1 MYNSKTS
8 INQDKWFEIITDD
21 GVIDLN
27 KIDGIIVDIISKTHP
42 NGTTETTD
50 LASVDGSVPEF
61 TTYGSYDLE
70 VSLLARGIDKPD
82 VDLLIFKLNN
92 LLSKRKAYYVRH
104 SDLPSIKY
112 AVLPTPKIESD
123 RKTRNDYEIT
133 VTFECYKGY
142 SESYKTVQQM
152 NLLDGTWQF
161 EEGAVFDDDVKYT
174 HETNNFYIYN
184 GSPDAIDPLINHYLY
199 IKVNADAPDG
209 LRIINNTTEQEL
221 EFSEPLKVSD
231 DFVLDGVYPILNG
244 KRVGRY
250 TNFEFI
256 KLAPGYNSISIYGDV
271 ANKPKSHW
279 DFNFL
284 FR

>member
-184 GSPDAIDPLINHYLY
+184 GSPDTIDPLINHYLY

-209 LRIINNTTEQEL
+209 LKIINNTTEQEL
-221 EFSEPLKVSD
+221 EFSEPLKVND

-256 KLAPGYNSISIYGDV
+256 KLAPGYNSISIYGDA

>member
-1 MYNSKTS
+1 MYNSKNS

-21 GVIDLN
+21 SVVDLN
-27 KIDGIIVDIISKTHP
+27 KIDGIIVDLISKTHP

-61 TTYGSYDLE
+61 TTYGSYDLS

-82 VDLLIFKLNN
+82 VDLIIFKLNN

-104 SDLPSIKY
+104 SDLPNIKY
-112 AVLPTPKIESD
+112 GVLPTPKIESD

-133 VTFECYKGY
+133 ITFECYKGY
-142 SESYKTVQQM
+142 SESYKTVQEM

-161 EEGAVFDDDVKYT
+161 EEGVLFDDDVKYN
-174 HETNNFYIYN
+174 HETDNFYIYN

-199 IKVNADAPDG
+199 LKVNADAPDG
-209 LRIINNTTEQEL
+209 LRIINNTTEQKL
-221 EFSEPLKVSD
+221 EFSESLKPND
-231 DFVLDGVYPILNG
+231 DFVLDGVYPLLNG
-244 KRVGRY
+244 ERVGRY
-250 TNFEFI
+250 TNFEFL
-256 KLAPGYNSISIYGDV
+256 KLKPGYNSISIYGDI
-271 ANKPKSHW
+271 NNSPKSYW

>member
-112 AVLPTPKIESD
+112 AVLPTPKIESN

-133 VTFECYKGY
+133 ITFECYKGY
-142 SESYKTVQQM
+142 SESYKTVQEM
-152 NLLDGTWQF
+152 NVYDEAWQF
-161 EEGAVFDDDVKYT
+161 ENKLDYKYEIKYT
-174 HETNNFYIYN
+174 QDVETFFIYN
-184 GSPDAIDPLINHYLY
+184 GSADDINPLINHYLY
-199 IKVNADAPDG
+199 LKINADAPNG
-209 LRIINNTTEQEL
+209 IRIKNHTTKEEIT
-221 EFSEPLKVSD
+221 FSEPLKKYD
-231 DFVLDGVYPILNG
+231 NFVLDGVYPLLNN

-250 TNFEFI
+250 TNFEFLT
-256 KLAPGYNSISIYGDV
+256 LAIGYNKISIYGD
-271 ANKPKSHW
+271 KKHTPDSYW

>member
-184 GSPDAIDPLINHYLY
+184 GSPDTIDPLINHYLY

-231 DFVLDGVYPILNG
+231 DFVLDGVYPMLNG

-256 KLAPGYNSISIYGDV
+256 KLAPGYNSISIYGDA
-271 ANKPKSHW
+271 ANKPKSQW

>member
-112 AVLPTPKIESD
+112 AVLPAPKIESD

-199 IKVNADAPDG
+199 LKVNADAPDG

-231 DFVLDGVYPILNG
+231 DFVLDGVYPMLNG

-256 KLAPGYNSISIYGDV
+256 KLAPGYNSISIYGDA
-271 ANKPKSHW
+271 ANKPKSQW

>member
-70 VSLLARGIDKPD
+70 VSLLARGVDKPD

-184 GSPDAIDPLINHYLY
+184 GSPDTIDPLINHYLY

-209 LRIINNTTEQEL
+209 LKIINNTTEQEL
-221 EFSEPLKVSD
+221 EFSEPLKVND

-256 KLAPGYNSISIYGDV
+256 KLAPGYNSISIYGDA
-271 ANKPKSHW
+271 ANKPKSQW

>member
-184 GSPDAIDPLINHYLY
+184 GSPDTIDPLINHYLY

-209 LRIINNTTEQEL
+209 LKIINNTTEQEL
-221 EFSEPLKVSD
+221 EFSEPLKVND

-256 KLAPGYNSISIYGDV
+256 KLAPGYNSISIYGDA
-271 ANKPKSHW
+271 ANKPKSQW

>member
-112 AVLPTPKIESD
+112 AVLPAPKIESD

-142 SESYKTVQQM
+142 SESYETVQQM

-199 IKVNADAPDG
+199 LKVNADAPDG

-231 DFVLDGVYPILNG
+231 DFVLDGVYPMLNG

-256 KLAPGYNSISIYGDV
+256 KLAPGYNSISIYGDA
-271 ANKPKSHW
+271 ANKPKSQW

>member
-184 GSPDAIDPLINHYLY
+184 GSPDTIDPLINHYLY
-199 IKVNADAPDG
+199 LKVNADAPDG

-231 DFVLDGVYPILNG
+231 DFVLDGVYPMLNG

-256 KLAPGYNSISIYGDV
+256 KLAPGYNSISIYGDA
-271 ANKPKSHW
+271 ANKPKSQW